1 MTGASLRLGP
11 GNKSIISN
19 LSIIS
24 MLQIS
29 FLRSQCLKYLSDLYA
44 FPLFVASMIR
54 WMRPGFEVV
63 YEDVSRLSLEEDV
76 PKKAR
81 SFEHHMIISR

>member
-1 MTGASLRLGP
+1 
-11 GNKSIISN
+11 
-19 LSIIS
+19 

-44 FPLFVASMIR
+44 FPLSVASMIR

-63 YEDVSRLSLEEDV
+63 YEDVSRRTFLKRRGVLNI
-76 PKKAR
+76 
-81 SFEHHMIISR
+81 MIVSR

>member
-1 MTGASLRLGP
+1 
-11 GNKSIISN
+11 
-19 LSIIS
+19 

-44 FPLFVASMIR
+44 FPLFVASMIL

-81 SFEHHMIISR
+81 SFEHQYCFSLSVHSP

>member
-1 MTGASLRLGP
+1 
-11 GNKSIISN
+11 
-19 LSIIS
+19 

-29 FLRSQCLKYLSDLYA
+29 FLRSQCLYLSDLYA

-63 YEDVSRLSLEEDV
+63 NEDVSRKVSILSSLL
-76 PKKAR
+76 
-81 SFEHHMIISR
+81 SRGGRP